1 MVKEDRSKVTD
12 LQWIGNQFDKMSECQ
27 KMYIAGVLGA
37 LTAENARKAEAQGE
51 RAHREAR

>member
-51 RAHREAR
+51 RNA